1 VYAVFARSHSNLL
14 LEETIEIRNVVES
27 ARITDFRY
35 EIVCLEHQIDD
46 MVQTIV
52 VEEIQESL
60 SGLALEEAADAF
72 RRHLDKL
79 SYIIQ
84 SYPLHIILMHIT
96 DDLGY
101 TLAVSFNIDTLV
113 ANRCDQGIIF

>member
-1 VYAVFARSHSNLL
+1 MYAVFARSHSNLL
-14 LEETIEIRNVVES
+14 LEETVEIRDIVES
-27 ARITDFRY
+27 ACITDFRY

-72 RRHLDKL
+72 R
-79 SYIIQ
+79 
-84 SYPLHIILMHIT
+84 
-96 DDLGY
+96 
-101 TLAVSFNIDTLV
+101 
-113 ANRCDQGIIF
+113 